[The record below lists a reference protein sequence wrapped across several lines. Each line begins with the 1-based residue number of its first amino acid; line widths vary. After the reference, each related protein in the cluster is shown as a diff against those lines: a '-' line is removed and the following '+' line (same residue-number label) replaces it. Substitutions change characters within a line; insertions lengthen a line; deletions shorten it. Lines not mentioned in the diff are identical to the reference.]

1 MDLDLFLVCWI
12 ELPQLDEQDAPGCR
26 TRRKS
31 RGRRVADIAPGGKI
45 AVLIR
50 KPALEHEESFAAV
63 VGVGGEA
70 TARRVANDGSG
81 SRDLVAD
88 AVEHTPFDAGHR
100 RWYPRQPRGVDGNA
114 PGKIS
119 VDF

>member
-1 MDLDLFLVCWI
+1 MDLDLFSVCWI

-26 TRRKS
+26 TRRMP

-45 AVLIR
+45 AVLIL
-50 KPALEHEESFAAV
+50 KHALEHQEFFPAAV
-63 VGVGGEA
+63 GVSGEA

-88 AVEHTPFDAGHR
+88 AVEHTPFDAGDR
-100 RWYPRQPRGVDGNA
+100 RWYPRQLRGVD
-114 PGKIS
+114 
-119 VDF
+119 